1 MTLSDRLLRQEKSS
15 LSDRQ
20 VEHARTLEEEHEICT
35 VYAEE
40 YIECVNPDDEDY
52 HSVPDKSCEAEIQVQ
67 DGVEVYECPGCRRE
81 IYLSE
86 KSTYKKH
93 RIKLDHSEIYLFVRD
108 KFRNTLG
115 SSGTKKDNGLTYCD
129 ETVEP
134 VIEVENDDGKIVV
147 QLISR
152 QISRSTIEWI
162 RIYDRPTVSILF
174 DDGLGLSDEFDR
186 FGLPYF
192 TLGELVDRMNTE
204 IEEDIADIFS
214 DLIEWPKFSNIQQK
228 AELSLS
234 KCQNQSVLVSMSWD
248 DFEHCVQNMLKYII
262 ETSYIYGGTEPGTG
276 VPDGT
281 LTLNWEGNDSLFM
294 WDAKFVDLAENN
306 ETRLSDEYSK
316 IFRHLSQLQEKQ
328 KSEPTYTEISGIIL
342 FSPGIA
348 ETNITRLAEFI
359 HEQNLPSD
367 SDWNGCISYFELES
381 LLMLIKYILRN
392 ESGIHNKRA
401 KFEEALHE
409 YLTSPA
415 KHDEDPEVIGESD
428 CDAVHIGTDDIQA
441 IFDYLE
447 TQQKEIHEF
456 DKESHLEYLRFHFD
470 IGSN

>member
-1 MTLSDRLLRQEKSS
+1 MTFSDSVLREGKSE

-20 VEHARTLEEEHEICT
+20 LETAKALEEEHEICT
-35 VYAEE
+35 VYANE
-40 YIECVNPDDEDY
+40 YIKCVNPEDEDY
-52 HSVPDKSCEAEIQVQ
+52 YSVPDKSCEAEIQTQ
-67 DGVEVYECPGCRRE
+67 DGKEVYECPGCRRE
-81 IYLSE
+81 IYLSQ
-86 KSTYKKH
+86 KSTYEKH
-93 RIKLDHSEIYLFVRD
+93 RVELNDRSIYNFVKN
-108 KFRNTLG
+108 KFRDVLNA
-115 SSGTKKDNGLTYCD
+115 SGTKKRNGLTYCG
-129 ETVEP
+129 EKVEP
-134 VIEVENDDGKIVV
+134 VIEVENDDGEIVV
-147 QLISR
+147 QLISC
-152 QISRSTIEWI
+152 QLSRSTIEWV
-162 RIYDRPTVSILF
+162 RIYDRPVVSILI

-186 FGLPYF
+186 FDLPYF
-192 TLGELVDRMNTE
+192 TLGELIDRPSDE
-204 IEEDIADIFS
+204 VAEDIIGTFSNLVDWPRFS
-214 DLIEWPKFSNIQQK
+214 DIQQK

-234 KCQNQSVLVSMSWD
+234 KCQNEEVLISMGWD
-248 DFEHCVQNMLKYII
+248 DFEHCVQNILKYII

-294 WDAKFVDLAENN
+294 WDAKFVDLAKN
-306 ETRLSDEYSK
+306 EETSLSDEYSK

-367 SDWNGCISYFELES
+367 SDWNGCVSYFELDS
-381 LLMLIKYILRN
+381 LAMLTEYVLQN
-392 ESGIHNKRA
+392 ESGVHNKRG

-415 KHDEDPEVIGESD
+415 KHHDDPEVIGQSD
-428 CDAVHIGTDDIQA
+428 CDAVHIGTQDIQE
-441 IFDYLE
+441 IFDYLD
-447 TQQKEIHEF
+447 TQQKEMHEF

-470 IGSN
+470 IGES